1 MKVVNPA
8 EVAMVEVKDSPLFIG
23 KVASRFFFRPD
34 KDNTDIGIGEVT
46 FAPGARNVFHT
57 HSAGQILYI
66 TAGRGIVATE
76 KEEVTVTPGM
86 VVYIP
91 AGEKHWHGATK
102 NSSFSHLSI
111 LPPNKTEF

>member
-8 EVAMVEVKDSPLFIG
+8 EIKMLEVKDSPLFIG
-23 KVASRFFFRPD
+23 KVSSRFFFRPD
-34 KDNTDIGIGEVT
+34 KDNTDIGIGEVA

-91 AGEKHWHGATK
+91 AGEKHWHGAAPD
-102 NSSFSHLSI
+102 SSFSHLSI
-111 LPPNKTEF
+111 LPPNKTDF